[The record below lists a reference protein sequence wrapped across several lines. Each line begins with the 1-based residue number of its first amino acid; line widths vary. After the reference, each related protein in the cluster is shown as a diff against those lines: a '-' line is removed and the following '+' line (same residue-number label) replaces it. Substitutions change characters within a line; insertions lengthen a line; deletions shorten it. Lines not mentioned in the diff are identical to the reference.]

1 MDLARSPRGERTF
14 LNMRSSRVRIGA
26 IGGGLLAIA
35 AAASISAPITDA
47 STAANPVTTT
57 FAPIAD
63 TFVADYSPKVNFGTR
78 TALSVDASAV
88 KRTFLAFTVTGL
100 TEPVA
105 RAMLRLHVDDIS
117 GAGSDVGGT
126 WTLMS
131 DTTWSETA
139 VTWNAQ
145 PAIDGAALGTLGP
158 VARNTWVQIDV
169 TSQIAGDGTYSIGGT
184 STSADG
190 VEYDSRETGATA
202 PQLVITT
209 GTIPAD
215 PVLVGAGDISDS
227 GPGDSETAALINNL
241 PEATVYTTGDNVYN
255 SGTAAEFAAYYEP
268 TWGAF
273 KSRTYPSPGNHDFRT
288 PGATGY
294 FDYFGARAGPPGL
307 GYYSFDLGEWHIVS
321 LNSEVSMAKGSAQE
335 VWLRNDLAANTL
347 TCTLAYWHKPLYTS
361 GAEHKPAGGTRPLFR
376 ALFDNNAEMV
386 VGGHNH
392 HYERFAPMNP
402 FGGLNTNRGIRQFV
416 AGTGGGGLEP
426 FGTIQPNSEARDD
439 TSYGVLKFTLH
450 SNSYDWEFIPVAGQ
464 TYTDSGST
472 ACH

>member
-1 MDLARSPRGERTF
+1 
-14 LNMRSSRVRIGA
+14 MRSSRVRIGA

-47 STAANPVTTT
+47 STAADPVTTT

-63 TFVADYSPKVNFGTR
+63 TFVADYSPNVNFGTR

-227 GPGDSETAALINNL
+227 GPGDSQTAALINNL
-241 PEATVYTTGDNVYN
+241 PDATVYTAATTSTTAVRRPSSPPTTSRPGAPSSPARIRRPATTTTGHRAPRATSTTSVRGQGRRGWATTPSTSA
-255 SGTAAEFAAYYEP
+255 SGT
-268 TWGAF
+268 
-273 KSRTYPSPGNHDFRT
+273 SSP
-288 PGATGY
+288 
-294 FDYFGARAGPPGL
+294 
-307 GYYSFDLGEWHIVS
+307 
-321 LNSEVSMAKGSAQE
+321 
-335 VWLRNDLAANTL
+335 
-347 TCTLAYWHKPLYTS
+347 
-361 GAEHKPAGGTRPLFR
+361 
-376 ALFDNNAEMV
+376 
-386 VGGHNH
+386 
-392 HYERFAPMNP
+392 
-402 FGGLNTNRGIRQFV
+402 
-416 AGTGGGGLEP
+416 
-426 FGTIQPNSEARDD
+426 
-439 TSYGVLKFTLH
+439 
-450 SNSYDWEFIPVAGQ
+450 
-464 TYTDSGST
+464 
-472 ACH
+472 